1 MSQADLSVEA
11 PPLTTAAHQSP
22 TPPDDV
28 NLAADRSPTPSNAQ
42 IDGDFAIFPAEIIRE
57 IVSHA
62 MVNGF
67 TFDST
72 HHYRRGDN
80 RRTLAVA
87 HVSQRFRQATLTN
100 PGNFCK
106 ITLKRPPECFSHS
119 DRQIRFLYFILS
131 LARKRPLNLTLQLLS
146 SQDSPYNIPI
156 PHVRD
161 TLCSC
166 LDNVMEHP
174 IASLTISASQYP
186 IITDFIVT
194 NLAFNKAM
202 FTQPSLT
209 YVEIEVDERIKG
221 WDAMRLLD
229 VLATRRLSCHASLPL
244 VQSLS
249 LRGCPQGFHHSLRP
263 FSHVHTLDLHDTISP
278 LHPLRFTT
286 QKIHLEQLKSF
297 TLVVQGA
304 PSDSMGVLLQQIV
317 AINLKSMS
325 LHWVHD
331 THIMSQRFGDALE
344 DFLTV
349 ADSYD
354 SLCTFNF
361 VERGP
366 WESIVLLHETGPM
379 KVSLFIQRL
388 QDRIQTNAPFSYKW
402 TTDPT
407 IM

>member
-229 VLATRRLSCHASLPL
+229 VLATRRLSCHGVSSRLS
-244 VQSLS
+244 SLS
-249 LRGCPQGFHHSLRP
+249 SSILARAHTRPPRHDITTTPASIHDPEDPSRTTKVLHSRCARC
-263 FSHVHTLDLHDTISP
+263 T
-278 LHPLRFTT
+278 LRFNGC
-286 QKIHLEQLKSF
+286 SPP
-297 TLVVQGA
+297 A
-304 PSDSMGVLLQQIV
+304 NRSDQSQVDVPALGSRHTHHVPTPPPPPGVGPGGGGGPPAV
-317 AINLKSMS
+317 
-325 LHWVHD
+325 
-331 THIMSQRFGDALE
+331 GDALE

-354 SLCTFNF
+354 FA
-361 VERGP
+361 
-366 WESIVLLHETGPM
+366 
-379 KVSLFIQRL
+379 L
-388 QDRIQTNAPFSYKW
+388 QPSTLSSEDHGNA
-402 TTDPT
+402 
-407 IM
+407 